1 MSLMTIWY
9 HRWGDAPVHSLAVA
23 MLLRKDEVHFF
34 NDIGYKHNPLMHCP
48 TEPYLQNKC
57 HCNPHENFGMLY
69 KKWALSLFAK
79 MCSIDW
85 EAWSCATR
93 YKQRVDPSFVWDE
106 STYYNKTAPYRISA
120 AE

>member
-69 KKWALSLFAK
+69 KKWLFLYLLNVLYRLGSMELCDSL
-79 MCSIDW
+79 
-85 EAWSCATR
+85 
-93 YKQRVDPSFVWDE
+93 
-106 STYYNKTAPYRISA
+106 
-120 AE
+120 